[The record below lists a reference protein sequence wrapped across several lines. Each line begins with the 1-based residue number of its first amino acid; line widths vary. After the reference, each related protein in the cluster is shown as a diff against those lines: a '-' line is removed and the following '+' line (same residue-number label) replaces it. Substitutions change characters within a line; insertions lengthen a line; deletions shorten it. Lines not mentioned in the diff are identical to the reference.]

1 MDKKYTLLSV
11 VIFCLMLQSC
21 SFVQLFEVNSK
32 NMKDTDGYFQT
43 ENDTL
48 RIVYNFNS
56 PGGSMSFLI
65 LNKLNVPLYLDW
77 RKSSFIQNNF
87 KNNYWEDIVETK
99 TIGSNLEFT
108 KSQNLNTK
116 IWNLN
121 NIGLSAFASIVTKP
135 ERITFIPPST
145 LIPQDKFTLYPKSYY
160 TFQGEPGVKEQ
171 ILDSKKRCKIQ
182 FENYEPKD
190 SPLTFRNFLTFS
202 TSENFTTEFYL
213 DNSFYVC
220 SIKKFKSKFLNKFQS
235 PKAFY
240 IISKSSLQQGE
251 PDFSDPLYK

>member
-1 MDKKYTLLSV
+1 MDKRIILFSIV
-11 VIFCLMLQSC
+11 MFCMTLQSC
-21 SFVQLFEVNSK
+21 SFVQLFEVNSS
-32 NMKDTDGYFQT
+32 NMKDAEGYFQT

-48 RIVYNFNS
+48 RIIYNFNS
-56 PGGSMSFLI
+56 VGGTMSFLI

-87 KNNYWEDIVETK
+87 KNNYWEDIIETK

-116 IWNLN
+116 LWNLN

-145 LIPQDKFTLYPKSYY
+145 LIPQDKFTLYSKSYY
-160 TFQGEPGVKEQ
+160 SFRGKPEIKEQ
-171 ILDSKKRCKIQ
+171 ILDSKKVCKIQ
-182 FENYEPKD
+182 FENYDQKN
-190 SPLTFRNFLTFS
+190 SPLIFRNFLTFS
-202 TSENFTTEFYL
+202 TSENFASEFYL
-213 DNSFYVC
+213 DNSFYVGC
-220 SIKKFKSKFLNKFQS
+220 VKKFKSKFLDKFQS

-240 IISKSSLQQGE
+240 IKSKSTWQQGE